1 MSDHYT
7 TFQDVFIGDDGVR
20 VEFGY
25 TKATGNRWHVVAQV
39 TNGNTFTEI
48 YTAYDERPESIE
60 VLFATHRAAVA
71 QLLTTLA
78 RLVGL
83 KGLTQ

>member
-7 TFQDVFIGDDGVR
+7 TFQDVFIGDGAR
-20 VEFGY
+20 VEFSY
-25 TKATGNRWHVVAQV
+25 TKGLGNRWHVVASV
-39 TNGNTFTEI
+39 ASGNTFTEI

-60 VLFATHRAAVA
+60 ELFHTHRAAVA
-71 QLLTTLA
+71 KLLTSLA